1 MSGTSGR
8 TCGCDPGADWTCD
21 WHRSD
26 QAAMIRVEEA
36 RITAVCVIGDP
47 EHDISPALR
56 QSVTIP
62 ISINGIDFGI
72 CIYVAVSEFSPQR
85 VSDRELSGIARQ
97 ITDAINGSQSSKE

>member
-1 MSGTSGR
+1 MSDTSGR
-8 TCGCDPGADWTCD
+8 PCGCDLGADWTCD

-26 QAAMIRVEEA
+26 QAAIIRVEGA
-36 RITAVCVIGDP
+36 RITAVCVGGDP

-85 VSDRELSGIARQ
+85 VSDRELSSIAGQ
-97 ITDAINGSQSSKE
+97 IANAINSSQRDE